1 MPDEL
6 RRIGAQMANVMY
18 NLAQRPG
25 DALKPEVV
33 ATMDDLRKQWDAA
46 IRAPKAGADGGAM
59 GKDEAIDL
67 LRDALQHYHRLAPK
81 TITAREALRLTAHLA
96 VATEGAQ

>member
-1 MPDEL
+1 MADEL

-25 DALKPEVV
+25 AALAPEYVRV
-33 ATMDDLRKQWDAA
+33 MEDLRRRWDAA
-46 IRAPKAGADGGAM
+46 ARIERQGPVSTVM

-67 LRDALQHYHRLAPK
+67 LRDALEHYQRLAPE

-96 VATEGAQ
+96 PDREAGR